1 MEILGSRGA
10 KLAEEKPRRGLC
22 AHHCTNLTNRRLDPL
37 PRLSTVVLLA
47 GSLWIFRLIHFAKA
61 SGLNSF
67 LAARGDGY
75 RFEAQRTES
84 NLLNCFS
91 NVSTVCN

>member
-1 MEILGSRGA
+1 M
-10 KLAEEKPRRGLC
+10 
-22 AHHCTNLTNRRLDPL
+22 D
-37 PRLSTVVLLA
+37 LS
-47 GSLWIFRLIHFAKA
+47 IHFAKA